1 MGWRWTF
8 TLPKLAAYLIA
19 NGAALNGL
27 HAVTRGGSVFPQ
39 SIFDQLTGCPSRKR
53 PMPNPL
59 DYATPSEKRRLAE
72 IDAALTALSPLRAER
87 RKIMDRLHKR
97 KKASEG

>member
-1 MGWRWTF
+1 M
-8 TLPKLAAYLIA
+8 KLAKLSAF
-19 NGAALNGL
+19 
-27 HAVTRGGSVFPQ
+27 TSPE
-39 SIFDQLTGCPSRKR
+39 KR
-53 PMPNPL
+53 MPNPL

>member
-1 MGWRWTF
+1 
-8 TLPKLAAYLIA
+8 
-19 NGAALNGL
+19 
-27 HAVTRGGSVFPQ
+27 
-39 SIFDQLTGCPSRKR
+39 
-53 PMPNPL
+53 MPNPL
-59 DYATPSEKRRLAE
+59 DYATPTEKRRLAE